1 MAIGTS
7 ELTGLEMMLM
17 NAVGQTSAIALI
29 RPAGRGALSSGA
41 GRLLEE
47 GAGGGARTRD
57 DAGVDV
63 EEIVASHARLASD
76 TGGHRDEIAALE
88 RGVQGLRVIRR
99 PDERRELGL
108 RTRRRGQRAPLAQL
122 SA

>member
-29 RPAGRGALSSGA
+29 RPAAAHSLQGAVA
-41 GRLLEE
+41 GGVPEE

-108 RTRRRGQRAPLAQL
+108 RTRNAVSAPP
-122 SA
+122 SPS